1 MITICTKTHVA
12 RLQGMEVTAFLLNPT
27 DAKYQRWWKG
37 THLALHPVQGS
48 KQGTGHLIYMDE
60 FIGVRRVRMTGVVTE
75 SVPGKKITWQLKK
88 GVRLPVW
95 LSLELADDD
104 EGVAIEHTI
113 RAGFQ
118 GVGRILDPIFRIYL
132 SEEFARDMD
141 DHVKTEFVKLED
153 MLHR

>member
-1 MITICTKTHVA
+1 
-12 RLQGMEVTAFLLNPT
+12 
-27 DAKYQRWWKG
+27 
-37 THLALHPVQGS
+37 
-48 KQGTGHLIYMDE
+48 MDE

-118 GVGRILDPIFRIYL
+118 GVGRILDPIFGIYL